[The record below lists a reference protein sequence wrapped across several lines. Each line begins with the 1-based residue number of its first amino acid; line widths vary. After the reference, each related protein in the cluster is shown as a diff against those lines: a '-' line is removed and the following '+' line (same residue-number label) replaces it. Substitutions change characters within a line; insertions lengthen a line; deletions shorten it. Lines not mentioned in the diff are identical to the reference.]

1 MITGVF
7 ILNMALIQILA
18 QGIRAMIAIYIYTKN
33 GGWNFMT
40 WDLNK
45 FNHFSWWQVVLIGK
59 MVLEQQYYIRQTTS
73 LFMALKL
80 QNAPKVFLV
89 LGSIRQMQIVKALS
103 WFWGDI
109 TMASL
114 QEISIL
120 GLPSTNC
127 VYMQLRTFSFYRKE
141 KRQYKLR
148 WWRTWVIGM
157 ISIYSL
163 MNQALEIHGMIIY
176 QG

>member
-1 MITGVF
+1 MVLILISTQAIGAMIPW
-7 ILNMALIQILA
+7 LIQKK
-18 QGIRAMIAIYIYTKN
+18 KN

-45 FNHFSWWQVVLIGK
+45 LSHFSWWHEFLIVIGK
-59 MVLEQQYYIRQTTS
+59 IALEQQYYIHPMTR
-73 LFMALKL
+73 LFMALQS
-80 QNAPKVFLV
+80 QNAPRVFLI
-89 LGSIRQMQIVKALS
+89 LDSIRQMQIAKALS

-114 QEISIL
+114 QVIRIFSFS
-120 GLPSTNC
+120 STNC

-157 ISIYSL
+157 ISIFSL
-163 MNQALEIHGMIIY
+163 MNQALEIHSMIIY